1 VQAVAYI
8 YIYCIERAGRHC
20 VRCVMGRTA
29 VGPGVSMRVSVGL
42 CAAIELAARQKAFE
56 DDLEAA
62 EVPEET
68 KTAIEVRY

>member
-1 VQAVAYI
+1 
-8 YIYCIERAGRHC
+8 
-20 VRCVMGRTA
+20 MGRTA